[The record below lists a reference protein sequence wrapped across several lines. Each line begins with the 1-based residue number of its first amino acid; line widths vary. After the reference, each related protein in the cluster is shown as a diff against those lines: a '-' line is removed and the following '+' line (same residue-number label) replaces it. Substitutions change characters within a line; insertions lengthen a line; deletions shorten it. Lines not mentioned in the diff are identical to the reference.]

1 MLEIGLP
8 TNSDRLRLADLFLED
23 MIHLGAEVT
32 HSSLL
37 DLADSILAAI
47 EAPEASV
54 HCWVARLPESHGE
67 LPVGVI
73 LAHEFFSLKFGGKGL
88 WIEELYVTPSARR
101 HGIGRELVEFLL
113 DFAETKND
121 ILGIDLEAYHG
132 NTPASILYR
141 SLGFQRIGRERFSY
155 RIRDTE

>member
-1 MLEIGLP
+1 MLQIGPP
-8 TNSDRLRLADLFLED
+8 TSSDRLRLADLFLED
-23 MIHLGAEVT
+23 MIHLGAPVT
-32 HSSLL
+32 HRSLL
-37 DLADSILAAI
+37 ELADSILNALSS
-47 EAPEASV
+47 PSSSV
-54 HCWVARLPESHGE
+54 HCWVARLPESHGD

-88 WIEELYVTPSARR
+88 WIEELYVTPGARR
-101 HGIGRELVEFLL
+101 HGIGRQLVEHLV
-113 DFAETKND
+113 DYAETKND

-155 RIRDTE
+155 RIHDTE